1 MVELGCG
8 VGLPSLVCAAMG
20 ARVIA
25 TDLPKALEVRS
36 KSLTFLNITHAFS
49 FQCFTMGFFWFHDAL
64 MLYVHLAQRQILRMY
79 ELHSWLT
86 ES

>member
-36 KSLTFLNITHAFS
+36 KSLTFFKYHS
-49 FQCFTMGFFWFHDAL
+49 CFFLSMFYNGFL
-64 MLYVHLAQRQILRMY
+64 LV
-79 ELHSWLT
+79 S
-86 ES
+86 